1 MSYKHWII
9 IAISLFGIGIILG
22 LATPTGTPAVP
33 AEDIAELANLAE
45 LLATLPKLVVFIVI
59 LIKNITAILISFVLS
74 PLLCLVPVIALA
86 LNGWIVGL
94 VSAIVLQQEF
104 VGYLLTGLLP
114 HGVFEIPAFIM
125 GEAVALSLGTAVMMA
140 LFNKEKRSQLTANFR
155 QNLRYLIIALSLL
168 LPAAIIETFVTP
180 RLLS

>member
-1 MSYKHWII
+1 MRYKHWIL
-9 IAISLFGIGIILG
+9 IAIFLFAVGLILG
-22 LATPTGTPAVP
+22 LATTINT
-33 AEDIAELANLAE
+33 AELQAEEIAELAEMADVI
-45 LLATLPKLVVFIVI
+45 ASLPDWAVFIVI
-59 LIKNITAILISFVLS
+59 FVKNITAILISVVFS
-74 PLLCLVPVIALA
+74 PVFCLVPVLALA